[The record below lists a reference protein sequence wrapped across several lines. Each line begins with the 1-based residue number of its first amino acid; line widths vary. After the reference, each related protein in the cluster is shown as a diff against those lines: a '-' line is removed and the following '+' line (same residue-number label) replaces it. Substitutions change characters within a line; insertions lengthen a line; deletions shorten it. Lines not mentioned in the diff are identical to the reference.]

1 MNLDI
6 ELLPEKFFAV
16 CIRICPFRR
25 HNNRVEQIRTADIE
39 VLLPSFAVFL
49 QIFRFPK
56 RDISTEFFVISVQS
70 IIRLSQGYAEIF

>member
-39 VLLPSFAVFL
+39 VLLPSFAVFY
-49 QIFRFPK
+49 K
-56 RDISTEFFVISVQS
+56 YSDKN
-70 IIRLSQGYAEIF
+70 

>member
-1 MNLDI
+1 MGTAFFMNLDI

-39 VLLPSFAVFL
+39 VLLPSFAVFY
-49 QIFRFPK
+49 K
-56 RDISTEFFVISVQS
+56 YSDKN
-70 IIRLSQGYAEIF
+70 